1 MTFMKSMSRPEIA
14 LHKKCNYMKDNDY
27 VKRTQ
32 KDYTLSFKLKVV
44 EEVESGIL
52 NITQAANKYGI
63 QSKSTVRDWLRKHG
77 GLDWENKSHLT
88 LEKSPEQKLLELEA
102 KVLLLEKQKAYL
114 EKELEFTDK
123 KAIIFDMM
131 IDIAEQE
138 LKIPIRKKSLPQQ
151 LIDSRQNKK
160 KG

>member
-1 MTFMKSMSRPEIA
+1 MKE
-14 LHKKCNYMKDNDY
+14 NNDPQY

-32 KDYTLSFKLKVV
+32 RDYSYAFKMQVV
-44 EEVESGIL
+44 QEVESGSIG
-52 NITQAANKYGI
+52 IKAATRKYGI
-63 QSKSTVRDWLRKHG
+63 QGDATVRTWLRKHG
-77 GLDWENKSHLT
+77 SLDWENKSHLT

-102 KVLLLEKQKAYL
+102 KVRLLEKQKASL
-114 EKELEFTDK
+114 EKKLEFTDK

-131 IDIAEQE
+131 IDIAEEE

-151 LIDSRQNKK
+151 LIDSRLNKK